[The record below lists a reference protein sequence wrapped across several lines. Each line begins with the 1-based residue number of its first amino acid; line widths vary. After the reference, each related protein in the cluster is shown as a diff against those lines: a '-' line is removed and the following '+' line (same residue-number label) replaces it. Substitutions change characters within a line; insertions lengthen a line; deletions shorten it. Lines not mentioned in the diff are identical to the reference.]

1 MSTSIGI
8 TDSTMVSLPKTYL
21 SNFVGMLLLVK
32 AIVTKKILVIVSRV
46 IMVILVVQTLKSMRI
61 GYTSYSSL
69 SKRIRLRI
77 GLTASS

>member
-1 MSTSIGI
+1 
-8 TDSTMVSLPKTYL
+8 MVSLPKAYL